1 LAPGVPNTTH
11 VTQETDQNYGLYKSI
26 CRSNLRVLVEARQAG
41 RKTIAV
47 SDLPLL
53 VFGGCDY
60 ITKCRL
66 SKAFE
71 RAFSQERNL
80 ACWKK
85 CGAVPLTRLPLECS
99 QVRHELTFEGTAE
112 SKEAQQLRDVAEA
125 NRIHC
130 EYLTVNGFFGGGL
143 RKEAPRMKKKLPAVS
158 VPQSKERVKAIRNA
172 KASGQL
178 FHATG
183 GQHLNSDK
191 FFQARAQVERED
203 GVSKL
208 EKKKKNRLLLLEL
221 EEKARKLLSDKGPL
235 TVETSNT
242 RSYSKA
248 DIKLLCKWKGAKML
262 KVDGKLPDKKSD
274 LATLYFA
281 NPDPPTAKPWT
292 DDDEELL
299 QGLKEEDV
307 PLENTQLGVAAK
319 QMAVATANNMSKLDR
334 NTRNQL
340 LKSIAEFDAAEQG
353 PLGVDAA

>member
-1 LAPGVPNTTH
+1 
-11 VTQETDQNYGLYKSI
+11 
-26 CRSNLRVLVEARQAG
+26 
-41 RKTIAV
+41 
-47 SDLPLL
+47 
-53 VFGGCDY
+53 
-60 ITKCRL
+60 
-66 SKAFE
+66 
-71 RAFSQERNL
+71 
-80 ACWKK
+80 
-85 CGAVPLTRLPLECS
+85 
-99 QVRHELTFEGTAE
+99 LTF
-112 SKEAQQLRDVAEA
+112 
-125 NRIHC
+125 
-130 EYLTVNGFFGGGL
+130 
-143 RKEAPRMKKKLPAVS
+143 
-158 VPQSKERVKAIRNA
+158 
-172 KASGQL
+172 
-178 FHATG
+178 
-183 GQHLNSDK
+183 
-191 FFQARAQVERED
+191 
-203 GVSKL
+203 
-208 EKKKKNRLLLLEL
+208 
-221 EEKARKLLSDKGPL
+221 
-235 TVETSNT
+235 ETSNT